1 MSKRP
6 RDDGVVDGS
15 VREAEEEEDGPTVV
29 ESSSGAPSTSHASG
43 ASAAQVAARAALAD
57 LPCAEMYEKSFMHRD
72 HVTHIVCTSSDFVI
86 TGSRDGQV
94 KFWKK
99 MQVGIEFVKHFRAQY
114 ASRQPLEPS
123 V

>member
-6 RDDGVVDGS
+6 RDDGDDVD
-15 VREAEEEEDGPTVV
+15 RAACEAAAEEDGPTVV
-29 ESSSGAPSTSHASG
+29 EASSSAAAS
-43 ASAAQVAARAALAD
+43 ASSSSSSAAQVAARAALAE

-114 ASRQPLEPS
+114 AFR
-123 V
+123 